1 MYNYI
6 KKNDNINNNM
16 DILNVNN
23 WKEPS
28 NDLLTEIS
36 FNLLFD
42 HQIPNEEMCKVVS
55 FLMILEQRSNVII
68 DWNFF
73 RWSYNLNIDNLYQ
86 FNEITGNLFSSEVEN
101 KEKTL
106 IKLKAYSLY
115 RRYKFIPSKKD
126 DIDEIINDLCEL
138 NI

>member
-1 MYNYI
+1 
-6 KKNDNINNNM
+6 M
-16 DILNVNN
+16 DILNINY

-36 FNLLFD
+36 CNLLFD

-55 FLMILEQRSNVII
+55 FLMILDERTNIVI

-73 RWSYNLNIDNLYQ
+73 RWSYNLNIGNLEQ
-86 FNEITGNLFSSEVEN
+86 FSHLTGNLFSTEVEN

-115 RRYKFIPSKKD
+115 RKFKFIPSKKD
-126 DIDEIINDLCEL
+126 DVDELINNLSEL

>member
-1 MYNYI
+1 MPR
-6 KKNDNINNNM
+6 KN
-16 DILNVNN
+16 
-23 WKEPS
+23 
-28 NDLLTEIS
+28 IS
-36 FNLLFD
+36 
-42 HQIPNEEMCKVVS
+42 KVVS
-55 FLMILEQRSNVII
+55 FLMVLEERSNVII

-73 RWSYNLNIDNLYQ
+73 RWSYNLNMNNLEQ
-86 FNEITGNLFSSEVEN
+86 FREFTGNLFSSEVEN

>member
-1 MYNYI
+1 
-6 KKNDNINNNM
+6 M
-16 DILNVNN
+16 DILNVIK

-36 FNLLFD
+36 CNLLFD

-55 FLMILEQRSNVII
+55 FLMVLEEKISI

-73 RWSYNLNIDNLYQ
+73 RWSNNLNMNNLEQ
-86 FNEITGNLFSSEVEN
+86 FKEFTGNLFSSQVEN

-115 RRYKFIPSKKD
+115 RRFKFILPKKD
-126 DIDEIINDLCEL
+126 NVDELIDELGEL